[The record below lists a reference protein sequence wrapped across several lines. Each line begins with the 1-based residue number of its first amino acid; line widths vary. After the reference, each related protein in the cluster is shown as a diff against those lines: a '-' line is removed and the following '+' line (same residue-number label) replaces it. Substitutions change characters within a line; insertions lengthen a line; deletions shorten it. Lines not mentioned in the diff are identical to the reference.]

1 MLYKSGPQP
10 FWRQGPVSWK
20 TVFAWTGEGGGL
32 GMIQGHN
39 IYCALYFCFYYIR
52 FTSDHQTLDS
62 KLWGPLLYR
71 KQLKGKQME
80 AGIVDYMKSKGL
92 NKCNG
97 GGDGGGNGCERGEKV
112 TMSRI

>member
-1 MLYKSGPQP
+1 
-10 FWRQGPVSWK
+10 
-20 TVFAWTGEGGGL
+20 
-32 GMIQGHN
+32 
-39 IYCALYFCFYYIR
+39 
-52 FTSDHQTLDS
+52 
-62 KLWGPLLYR
+62 
-71 KQLKGKQME
+71 ME

>member
-1 MLYKSGPQP
+1 M
-10 FWRQGPVSWK
+10 
-20 TVFAWTGEGGGL
+20 

-39 IYCALYFCFYYIR
+39 IYCALHFCSYYIR

-62 KLWGPLLYR
+62 KLWGRLLYR

-80 AGIVDYMKSKGL
+80 AGIVDYMRSKGL
-92 NKCNG
+92 NRCNG
-97 GGDGGGNGCERGEKV
+97 GGDGGGNGCERGEKL